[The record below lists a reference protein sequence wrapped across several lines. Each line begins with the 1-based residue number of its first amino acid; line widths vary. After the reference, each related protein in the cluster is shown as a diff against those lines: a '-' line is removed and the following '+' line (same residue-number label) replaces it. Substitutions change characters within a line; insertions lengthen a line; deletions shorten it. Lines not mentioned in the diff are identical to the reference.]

1 MAIISNVLL
10 VLFIISAILM
20 TLLVIFQDDQ
30 GDGIGGLFSSGS
42 SPFRSRSGN
51 LLQHMTTAVAIFF
64 FVTALGYAFAMKPRD
79 PLANLNIAPD
89 EGTYLESINQADS
102 QEPDALNF
110 NFDLNANSSGIG
122 FGDNLTGASSP
133 FGQVTPPTPT
143 TEATT
148 NEASSEQE

>member
-64 FVTALGYAFAMKPRD
+64 C
-79 PLANLNIAPD
+79 N
-89 EGTYLESINQADS
+89 GTRLR
-102 QEPDALNF
+102 
-110 NFDLNANSSGIG
+110 
-122 FGDNLTGASSP
+122 
-133 FGQVTPPTPT
+133 VCH
-143 TEATT
+143 
-148 NEASSEQE
+148 EASRSLG